1 MRSEPPIIPCM
12 FLVAFLI
19 IVAITSCIISQ
30 SPVFRLAHS
39 DYTQTS
45 RFHGLEAP
53 VNEDVFFDNATGVYY
68 AVFWNDAGLS
78 VVELHNIDGL
88 PLCVDD
94 ANHGFQEQALE
105 EIHGNMKEYEQ

>member
-1 MRSEPPIIPCM
+1 MKAKEIIPYL
-12 FLVAFLI
+12 FTIAALI
-19 IVAITSCIISQ
+19 IIAISACITSQ
-30 SPVFRLAHS
+30 SPVIRLEYS
-39 DYTQTS
+39 DYTQTG

-68 AVFWNDAGLS
+68 AIFWNDAGLS

-105 EIHGNMKEYEQ
+105 EIHGNLKEYDQ